1 MSNMSGL
8 LGFIIF
14 IVICVLSSAANK
26 KKSGGAKNTAG
37 KTPAPKPAPM
47 PKSMPKMPS
56 FNAPKKPAAPAGRAE
71 PERKYYDST
80 CMEADSKHDHDR
92 RLEQLDN
99 FLKSGIID
107 KEEYKILLEK
117 YQR

>member
-1 MSNMSGL
+1 MSDMSGL
-8 LGFIIF
+8 FGFIIF
-14 IVICVLSSAANK
+14 IVICVLSSAGNK
-26 KKSGGAKNTAG
+26 KKKGGAKNTAD

-56 FNAPKKPAAPAGRAE
+56 FNAPKKPAAPARSAE

-80 CMEADSKHDHDR
+80 CMEANTRHDHDR
-92 RLEQLDN
+92 RIEQLDN

-107 KEEYKILLEK
+107 REEYKILLAK